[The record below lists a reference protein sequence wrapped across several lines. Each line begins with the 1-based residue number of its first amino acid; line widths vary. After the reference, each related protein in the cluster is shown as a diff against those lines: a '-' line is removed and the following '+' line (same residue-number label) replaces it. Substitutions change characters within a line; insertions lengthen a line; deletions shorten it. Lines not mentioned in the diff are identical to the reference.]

1 MEKTINFIKKHSDLF
16 LFLGLLLI
24 CYFVF
29 FFNIGNYALMDVDE
43 TRYVSMARDMFHS
56 KDFLTLYL
64 NGEYFFEKPPLYFW
78 GECLS
83 FAIFGKINE
92 FTARFPV
99 ALYGTLSTLIVY
111 FTGKK
116 IVSRRFGFISAVI
129 LATTLEFVMLA
140 KFAILDIVVTTC
152 VGFSVMFGF
161 LTQFVQD
168 KNKKYFWWLFYIFS
182 GLAVMAKGIPGFVV
196 PFAVMFFVTIANKT
210 FKQVFRPQYIL
221 PGFLLFFLIVV
232 PWHLI
237 MFKIHDPLFFREYII
252 KHHLERF
259 LNSNEINREQPFYF
273 YFITVLWG
281 LIPWVFSVIAVGI
294 TKLKSFKKFAVE
306 NLSDRHKFLL
316 FNVIAFVVTML
327 FFSSSS
333 TKLITYILPVYFFTA
348 FIMGALWE
356 SYVFDE
362 KYKKPVNLSVYI
374 LGGIC
379 IFAGVVTCFAKYV
392 LPSQVYSDLLIIKWF
407 CISLVIIFGIS
418 SILCAVKNFRKGVFA
433 CYALLIIITS
443 AFGTKLFYN
452 MDYEFGQNDLMQFA
466 KYAKENNK
474 KIVVLNNERKYSV
487 LYYYG
492 SPVDKN
498 TKSRVYFISQDD
510 NEEMAKLGHI
520 LDDRDVVVVVREK
533 QMPQVDKTLDFDI
546 ILDGRKYSL
555 VKVH

>member
-16 LFLGLLLI
+16 IFLGLLLI

-281 LIPWVFSVIAVGI
+281 LIPWVFSAIAVGI

-392 LPSQVYSDLLIIKWF
+392 LPAQVYSDLLIIKWF

-510 NEEMAKLGHI
+510 KEEMAKLGHI

>member
-1 MEKTINFIKKHSDLF
+1 MGKVIEYIKKHGDLF
-16 LFLGLLLI
+16 TFIGLLVL
-24 CYFVF
+24 CYFIF

-83 FAIFGKINE
+83 FALFGKVTE

-99 ALYGTLSTLIVY
+99 ALYGTLSTLLVY

-116 IVSRRFGFISAVI
+116 IISRRYGFISAVI

-152 VGFSVMFGF
+152 IGFSVMFGF
-161 LTQFVQD
+161 LTQFVSD
-168 KNKKYFWWLFYIFS
+168 KNKKYMWWLFYIFS
-182 GLAVMAKGIPGFVV
+182 GLAVMAKGIPGFIV

-210 FKQVFRPQYIL
+210 FKKVFKPQYIL
-221 PGFLLFFLIVV
+221 PGFALFFLIVL
-232 PWHLI
+232 PWHLV
-237 MFKIHDPLFFREYII
+237 MLKLHDPLFFNEYIM
-252 KHHLERF
+252 KHHINRF
-259 LNSNEINREQPFYF
+259 FSSSEIDREQPFYF
-273 YFITVLWG
+273 YFVTVLWG
-281 LIPWVFSVIAVGI
+281 LIPWVFSAIAVGV

-306 NLSDRHKFLL
+306 EMTNSQRFLM

-348 FIMGALWE
+348 FIMGYVWE
-356 SYVFDE
+356 DYMFNG
-362 KYKKPVNLSVYI
+362 KYKKPINLSVYI

-379 IFAGVVTCFAKYV
+379 IFAAVAACFMQYY
-392 LPSQVYSDLLIIKWF
+392 LPAQIYTDVLIIKWF
-407 CISLVIIFGIS
+407 CIIMVGLFGIS
-418 SILCAVKNFRKGVFA
+418 SIFFAIKNNPKGVFA
-433 CYALLIIITS
+433 CYALLVLITS

-452 MDYEFGQNDLMQFA
+452 MDYEFGQNDLMHFA
-466 KYAKENNK
+466 KYTRAHNK

-492 SPVDKN
+492 GP
-498 TKSRVYFISQDD
+498 VYFISQDD
-510 NEEMAKLGHI
+510 KQEMKKLGHI
-520 LDDRDVVVVVREK
+520 LDDHDVWVIVREK
-533 QMPQVDKTLDFDI
+533 QIPEVDRTLDFDI

-555 VKVH
+555 VKVR

>member
-16 LFLGLLLI
+16 IFLGLLLI

-64 NGEYFFEKPPLYFW
+64 NGDYFFEKPPLYFW

-281 LIPWVFSVIAVGI
+281 LIPWVFSAIAVGI

-316 FNVIAFVVTML
+316 FNVIAFAVTML

-362 KYKKPVNLSVYI
+362 KCKKPVNLSVYI

>member
-16 LFLGLLLI
+16 IFLGLLLI

-281 LIPWVFSVIAVGI
+281 LIPWVFSAIAVGI

>member
-1 MEKTINFIKKHSDLF
+1 MENTINFIKKHGDLF
-16 LFLGLLLI
+16 TFLGLLLL
-24 CYFVF
+24 CYFIF

-83 FAIFGKINE
+83 FALFGKVNE

-99 ALYGTLSTLIVY
+99 ALYGTLSTLLVY

-116 IVSRRFGFISAVI
+116 IISRRYGFISALI

-152 VGFSVMFGF
+152 IGFSVMFGF
-161 LTQFVQD
+161 LTQFVSD
-168 KNKKYFWWLFYIFS
+168 KNKKYMWWLFYIFS

-196 PFAVMFFVTIANKT
+196 PFAVMFFVTLYNKT
-210 FKQVFRPQYIL
+210 FKQIFKPQYIL
-221 PGFLLFFLIVV
+221 PGFALFFLIVL
-232 PWHLI
+232 PWHIVMLK
-237 MFKIHDPLFFREYII
+237 MHDPLFFNEYIM
-252 KHHLERF
+252 KHHINRF
-259 LNSNEINREQPFYF
+259 FSSSEIDREQPFYF
-273 YFITVLWG
+273 YFVTVLWG
-281 LIPWVFSVIAVGI
+281 LIPWVFSGIAAGI
-294 TKLKSFKKFAVE
+294 TKLKTFKNIAVSELNNYQKFMM
-306 NLSDRHKFLL
+306 
-316 FNVIAFVVTML
+316 FNIIALIVTML

-348 FIMGALWE
+348 FILGFIWE
-356 SYVFDE
+356 DYIFNE

-379 IFAGVVTCFAKYV
+379 IFAAIVACFMQYYLPAKIYADV
-392 LPSQVYSDLLIIKWF
+392 LIIKWF
-407 CISLVIIFGIS
+407 CIVMVAIFGIS
-418 SILCAVKNFRKGVFA
+418 SILFALKNNRKGVFA
-433 CYALLIIITS
+433 VYALLVIITS

-452 MDYEFGQNDLMQFA
+452 MDYEFGQNDLMHFA
-466 KYAKENNK
+466 KYAKANNK

-492 SPVDKN
+492 AP
-498 TKSRVYFISQDD
+498 VYFISQTDK
-510 NEEMAKLGHI
+510 EEMKKLGHI
-520 LDDRDVVVVVREK
+520 LDDHDVWVIVREK
-533 QMPQVDKTLDFDI
+533 QMPEVDRTLDFDI

-555 VKVH
+555 VKVR

>member
-1 MEKTINFIKKHSDLF
+1 MGKVIEYIKKHGDLF
-16 LFLGLLLI
+16 TFIGLLVL
-24 CYFVF
+24 CYFIF

-83 FAIFGKINE
+83 FALFGKVTE

-99 ALYGTLSTLIVY
+99 ALYGTLSTLLVY

-116 IVSRRFGFISAVI
+116 IISRRYGFISAVI

-152 VGFSVMFGF
+152 IGFSVMFGF
-161 LTQFVQD
+161 LTQFVSD
-168 KNKKYFWWLFYIFS
+168 KNKKYMWWLFYIFS
-182 GLAVMAKGIPGFVV
+182 GLAVMAKGIPGFIV

-210 FKQVFRPQYIL
+210 FKKVFKPQYIL
-221 PGFLLFFLIVV
+221 PGFALFFLIVL
-232 PWHLI
+232 PWHLV
-237 MFKIHDPLFFREYII
+237 MLKLHDPLFFNEYIM
-252 KHHLERF
+252 KHHINRF
-259 LNSNEINREQPFYF
+259 FSSSEIDREQPFYF
-273 YFITVLWG
+273 YFVTVLWG
-281 LIPWVFSVIAVGI
+281 LIPWVFSAIAVGV

-306 NLSDRHKFLL
+306 EMTNSQRFLM

-348 FIMGALWE
+348 FIMGYVWE
-356 SYVFDE
+356 DYMFNG
-362 KYKKPVNLSVYI
+362 KYKKPINLSVYI

-379 IFAGVVTCFAKYV
+379 IFAAVAACFMQYY
-392 LPSQVYSDLLIIKWF
+392 LPAQIYTDVLIIKWF
-407 CISLVIIFGIS
+407 CIIMVGLFGIS
-418 SILCAVKNFRKGVFA
+418 SIFFAIKNNPKGVFA
-433 CYALLIIITS
+433 CYALLVLITS

-452 MDYEFGQNDLMQFA
+452 MDYEFGQNDLMHFA
-466 KYAKENNK
+466 KYTRAHNK

-492 SPVDKN
+492 GP
-498 TKSRVYFISQDD
+498 VYFISQDD
-510 NEEMAKLGHI
+510 KQEMKKLGHI
-520 LDDRDVVVVVREK
+520 LDDHDVWVIVREK
-533 QMPQVDKTLDFDI
+533 QMPEVDRTLDFDI

-555 VKVH
+555 VKVR

>member
-16 LFLGLLLI
+16 IFLGLLLI

-281 LIPWVFSVIAVGI
+281 LIPWVFSAIAVGI

-316 FNVIAFVVTML
+316 FNVIAFAVTML

-356 SYVFDE
+356 SYIFDE

-392 LPSQVYSDLLIIKWF
+392 LPAQVYSDLLIIKWF

-510 NEEMAKLGHI
+510 KEEMAKLGHI

>member
-16 LFLGLLLI
+16 IFLGLLLI

-64 NGEYFFEKPPLYFW
+64 NGDYFFEKPPLYFW

-281 LIPWVFSVIAVGI
+281 LIPWVFSAIAVGI

-316 FNVIAFVVTML
+316 FNVIAFAVTML

-356 SYVFDE
+356 GYVFDE

-392 LPSQVYSDLLIIKWF
+392 LPAQVYSDLLIIKWF

-466 KYAKENNK
+466 KYAKENNR

-510 NEEMAKLGHI
+510 KEEMAKLGHI
-520 LDDRDVVVVVREK
+520 LDDRDVVVVVRKK

>member
-1 MEKTINFIKKHSDLF
+1 MGKVIEYIKKHGDLF
-16 LFLGLLLI
+16 TFIGLLVL
-24 CYFVF
+24 CYFIF

-83 FAIFGKINE
+83 FALFGKVTE

-99 ALYGTLSTLIVY
+99 ALYGTLSTLLVY

-116 IVSRRFGFISAVI
+116 IISRRYGFISAVI

-152 VGFSVMFGF
+152 IGFSVMFGF
-161 LTQFVQD
+161 LTQFVSD
-168 KNKKYFWWLFYIFS
+168 KNKKYMWWLFYIFS
-182 GLAVMAKGIPGFVV
+182 GLAVMAKGIPGFIV

-210 FKQVFRPQYIL
+210 FKKVFKPQYIL
-221 PGFLLFFLIVV
+221 PGFALFFLIVL

-237 MFKIHDPLFFREYII
+237 MLKLHDPLFFNEYIM
-252 KHHLERF
+252 KHHINRF
-259 LNSNEINREQPFYF
+259 FSSSEIDREQPFYF
-273 YFITVLWG
+273 YFVTVLWG
-281 LIPWVFSVIAVGI
+281 LIPWVFSAIAVGV
-294 TKLKSFKKFAVE
+294 TKLKSFKRFAVE
-306 NLSDRHKFLL
+306 ELTNSQKFLM

-348 FIMGALWE
+348 FIMGYVWE
-356 SYVFDE
+356 DYMFNG

-379 IFAGVVTCFAKYV
+379 IFEAVAACFMQYY
-392 LPSQVYSDLLIIKWF
+392 LPAQIYADVLIIKWF
-407 CISLVIIFGIS
+407 CIIMVGLFGIS
-418 SILCAVKNFRKGVFA
+418 SIFFAIKNNPKGVFA
-433 CYALLIIITS
+433 CYALLILITS

-452 MDYEFGQNDLMQFA
+452 MDYEFGQNDLMNFA
-466 KYAKENNK
+466 KYAKDNNK

-492 SPVDKN
+492 GP
-498 TKSRVYFISQDD
+498 VYFISQDD
-510 NEEMAKLGHI
+510 KQEMKKLGHI
-520 LDDRDVVVVVREK
+520 LDDHDVWVIVREK
-533 QMPQVDKTLDFDI
+533 QMPEVDRTLDFDI

-555 VKVH
+555 VKVR

>member
-16 LFLGLLLI
+16 IFLGLLLI

-281 LIPWVFSVIAVGI
+281 LIPWVFSAIAVGI

-316 FNVIAFVVTML
+316 FNVIAFAVTML

-392 LPSQVYSDLLIIKWF
+392 LPAQVYSDLLIIKWF

-510 NEEMAKLGHI
+510 KTEMAKLGHI

>member
-281 LIPWVFSVIAVGI
+281 LIPWVFSAIAVGI

-316 FNVIAFVVTML
+316 FNVIAFAVTML

>member
-16 LFLGLLLI
+16 IFLGLLLI

-281 LIPWVFSVIAVGI
+281 LIPWIFSAIAVGI

-316 FNVIAFVVTML
+316 FNVIAFAVTML

-356 SYVFDE
+356 GYVFDE

-379 IFAGVVTCFAKYV
+379 IFAGIVTCFAKYV

-418 SILCAVKNFRKGVFA
+418 SILCAVKNCRKGVFA

>member
-16 LFLGLLLI
+16 IFLGLLLI

-281 LIPWVFSVIAVGI
+281 LIPWVFSAIAVGI

-316 FNVIAFVVTML
+316 FNVIAFAVIML